1 MKELKS
7 YSSFKIYHIF
17 KKNIYEL
24 CCFREFCLV
33 KYITMKKY
41 VLKKKK
47 DINTVKDCSG
57 KSFEKKSTQKK
68 RSLLDICADMITTEP
83 RFKDSSTYFYKERR
97 KR

>member
-24 CCFREFCLV
+24 CCFRKFCLV

-41 VLKKKK
+41 ILKKKK
-47 DINTVKDCSG
+47 SINTVKDSNG
-57 KSFEKKSTQKK
+57 RVFEKKGKPLFDLWES
-68 RSLLDICADMITTEP
+68 MIIAEP